1 MEDKRNMREKE
12 RMYRLKRRKQVVRIY
27 RFVLCG
33 VCLVFVALALS
44 FCFRFVSKADTAA
57 PRQAYKY
64 YTDIV
69 IQDGESLW
77 EIADRYMTEEYAS
90 PKEYIKEVQ
99 KINSLKNIDRIYEG
113 QRIVIPY
120 YSTQLK
126 S

>member
-1 MEDKRNMREKE
+1 M
-12 RMYRLKRRKQVVRIY
+12 
-27 RFVLCG
+27 G
-33 VCLVFVALALS
+33 
-44 FCFRFVSKADTAA
+44 
-57 PRQAYKY
+57 
-64 YTDIV
+64 
-69 IQDGESLW
+69 
-77 EIADRYMTEEYAS
+77 IADRYMTEEYAS